1 MNLETVIQG
10 VMEMT
15 GEDRLSIVNEMIK
28 DRTKEIRQ
36 IKTELKQL
44 GMLRRYVDNETLMN
58 TFKNVY

>member
-1 MNLETVIQG
+1 MTLEKIIDQV
-10 VMEMT
+10 VEMT

-44 GMLRRYVDNETLMN
+44 GMLRRYVDNETLGRAVN
-58 TFKNVY
+58 S